1 MDDFGSGYSSLNTL
15 KEYVFDE
22 LKIDM
27 CFLSDMSLRS
37 RRIIRAI
44 ISMAKDI
51 SSGEL
56 VAYLEDYLVDRKVGE
71 DISIEL
77 QSAKSLDMD
86 RFRSTYQ
93 TYVEKLIRRNKRE
106 IRRSDRRAIAALLL
120 GAVFVIIGYTSA
132 GRVDTVTAEIIS
144 AVGSFSM
151 WAAIALFIETLPTL
165 RYKARILKLFEAAEI
180 RCRKPDPAG
189 SHEKG

>member
-1 MDDFGSGYSSLNTL
+1 MNKFCIPIRVEDEENLYDRFYPSG
-15 KEYVFDE
+15 
-22 LKIDM
+22 
-27 CFLSDMSLRS
+27 LSF
-37 RRIIRAI
+37 
-44 ISMAKDI
+44 
-51 SSGEL
+51 SGEL

-77 QSAKSLDMD
+77 QSEKSLDMD

-93 TYVEKLIRRNKRE
+93 AYVEKLIRRNQRE
-106 IRRSDRRAIAALLL
+106 IRRSDLRAIAALLL

-151 WAAIALFIETLPTL
+151 WAAIAVFIETLPTL

-180 RCRKPDPAG
+180 RCRKPDRA
-189 SHEKG
+189 E

>member
-1 MDDFGSGYSSLNTL
+1 MSEFCIPIRVEDEEALYDRFYPSG
-15 KEYVFDE
+15 
-22 LKIDM
+22 
-27 CFLSDMSLRS
+27 LSF
-37 RRIIRAI
+37 
-44 ISMAKDI
+44 
-51 SSGEL
+51 SGEL

-86 RFRSTYQ
+86 RFRSTYR

-120 GAVFVIIGYTSA
+120 GAVFVLIGYA
-132 GRVDTVTAEIIS
+132 LADRVDTVTAEIIS

-165 RYKARILKLFEAAEI
+165 RYKARILKLFEAAKI